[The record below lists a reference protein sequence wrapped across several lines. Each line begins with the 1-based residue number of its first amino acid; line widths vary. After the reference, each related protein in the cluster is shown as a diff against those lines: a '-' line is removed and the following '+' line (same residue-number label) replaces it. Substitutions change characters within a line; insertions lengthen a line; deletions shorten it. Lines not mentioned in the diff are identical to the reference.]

1 MGQVI
6 RLKYK
11 NIKSLIISLKWQY
24 LILVHRLTKVLIAD
38 IEVEKQI
45 FLQTKTDKISITLDM
60 INLTHQEH
68 KMYQS

>member
-1 MGQVI
+1 M
-6 RLKYK
+6 
-11 NIKSLIISLKWQY
+11 
-24 LILVHRLTKVLIAD
+24 LIAD